1 MRAQCI
7 DAVQKALGR
16 PVNAAEAK
24 DIENRIRRAMRNV
37 AEADPAAAQAMTV
50 PQRLTEAARLAGEEL
65 IAEATL
71 KRVRIAQTVVAH
83 DRIARYL
90 AEQEA
95 KKMGAI
101 DALER
106 TLVFNADGKS
116 NFLSVESRAAA
127 IRANALR
134 QITQI
139 FDQADKTGRALW
151 GLLTD
156 HTGIRDLTFELFGRD
171 TGNAA
176 AKNAAAGWLKVAED
190 MRRQFNAMGGEI
202 GKLENWALPQHHAQ
216 PRVAK
221 AGMDAWVNDVLPLLD
236 RRRYVNEDGSAFSD
250 AQARDFLR
258 EAWKTIA
265 TDGANKLQP
274 GRPGGTGMRAKR
286 HAESRAIHFAGP
298 EQYLDYQTKYG
309 EKDLYQVMVGHL
321 GAMSR
326 DMALVD
332 TFGPN
337 PDHVFSYFR
346 DQALKG
352 ESEAAPR
359 KSGKLREKAD
369 KLAGLFDFVAG
380 YHPPVGNEYLAKVF
394 DTLRNW
400 MVSTR
405 LGSAVITSF
414 SDEATLYL
422 TAHVNNLPQFQVF
435 RNELAALNPANK
447 AELRLAR
454 RAGLSLDSMI
464 SDMNRWGQEALGP
477 SFSKRMAHTTMRLS
491 GLNAMT
497 DARRRAFG
505 ITMMD
510 AIGSLTREVE
520 KLKGLSD
527 TDFRILKSKGI
538 TETDWQVWRAAS
550 PEAWHGQNTTML
562 TPDAIMKVS
571 DAELQRAGI
580 IPSGQGPQI
589 ARAAERARTE
599 AVTKLLGV
607 VLEETDVAVIQ
618 PGLKERALMG
628 GGMQRGTWKGE
639 LTRSFFLFKS
649 FPIAMMLRHW
659 GRGWGME
666 TAGGKAAYLASLTAA
681 TTVLGALSLQV
692 NEVLKGRDPKNLN
705 PFEGKKGVRN
715 WFAAMLKGGSL
726 GIYGD
731 FLFSESTQHG
741 RGPLAA
747 LQGPVFGLFEE
758 AFNLTQGNIVQF
770 AQGKDS
776 HAGAE
781 LVRFVKS
788 NTPGA
793 SLWYAKAALDH
804 MIFHQLQEMASP
816 GYLRTMGNRARREFG
831 QDFWWEPGEFMP
843 SRAPSVAAIAG
854 E

>member
-16 PVNAAEAK
+16 PANAAELK
-24 DIENRIRRAMRNV
+24 DIENRIRRAMRNL
-37 AEADPAAAQAMTV
+37 AQADPAKVQAMTAAE
-50 PQRLTEAARLAGEEL
+50 RLTEAAKLAGEEL
-65 IAEATL
+65 IGEATL
-71 KRVRIAQTVVAH
+71 KRVRIAQTIVAH
-83 DRIARYL
+83 DRIGQYL
-90 AEQEA
+90 GAQAA
-95 KKMGAI
+95 KKMGSI

-106 TLVFNADGKS
+106 TLVFHADGKS

-127 IRANALR
+127 VRANALR
-134 QITQI
+134 QISAV
-139 FDQADKTGRALW
+139 FDQADKSGRTLW

-156 HTGIRDLTFELFGRD
+156 HQGVRELTLELFGRD
-171 TGNAA
+171 SGNAA
-176 AKNAAAGWLKVAED
+176 AKSAAEGWLKVTEA

-202 GKLENWALPQHHAQ
+202 GKLEDWALPQHHAQ
-216 PRVAK
+216 QRVAK
-221 AGMDAWVNDVLPLLD
+221 AGLEAWVNDVLPMVD
-236 RRRYVNEDGSAFSD
+236 RRRYVNEDGSAFTD
-250 AQARDFLR
+250 TQMRDFLR

-274 GRPGGTGMRAKR
+274 GKVTSTGMRAKR
-286 HAESRAIHFAGP
+286 HAEARAIHFAGP
-298 EQYLDYQTKYG
+298 EQYLAHQAKYG

-326 DMALVD
+326 DIALVD

-337 PDHVFSYFR
+337 PDHVFAYFR
-346 DQALKG
+346 EQALKG
-352 ESEAAPR
+352 EAEANPR
-359 KSGKLREKAD
+359 KSGRARERAD
-369 KLAGLFDFVAG
+369 RLAGLYDFVAG
-380 YHPPVGNEYLAKVF
+380 YHPPVGNEYLARVF

-447 AELRLAR
+447 AELALAR
-454 RAGLSLDSMI
+454 RAGLALDSMI
-464 SDMNRWGQEALGP
+464 ADMNRWGQEALGP
-477 SFSKRMAHTTMRLS
+477 SFSSKMAHTTMRLS
-491 GLNAMT
+491 GLNALT

-505 ITMMD
+505 VTMMD
-510 AIGSLTREVE
+510 ALGSLTRSVE
-520 KLKGLSD
+520 KLKALSD
-527 TDFRILKSKGI
+527 TDHRILKSKGI

-550 PEAWHGQNTTML
+550 PEAWHGQNTTVL
-562 TPDAIMKVS
+562 TPEAIMRIP
-571 DAELQRAGI
+571 DAELQRAGV
-580 IPSGQGPQI
+580 IPSGEGPNV
-589 ARAAERARTE
+589 ARAAERVRTE

-628 GGMQRGTWKGE
+628 GGLQRGTWKGE

-649 FPIAMMLRHW
+649 FPLAMMLRHW
-659 GRGWGME
+659 ARGYGME
-666 TAGGKAAYLASLTAA
+666 TAGGKAAYIASLTAA
-681 TTVLGALSLQV
+681 TTVLGALSMQV
-692 NEVLKGRDPKNLN
+692 NEVLSGRDPKNLN
-705 PFEGKKGVRN
+705 PFDGKAGVRN

-741 RGPLAA
+741 RGALAA

-758 AFNLTQGNIVQF
+758 AFNLTQGNVVQLS
-770 AQGKDS
+770 QGRDP
-776 HAGAE
+776 HFGAE
-781 LVRFVKS
+781 LTKFVKS

-816 GYLRTMGNRARREFG
+816 GYLRTVSNRARTQFG

-843 SRAPSVAAIAG
+843 RRAPDAAAIVG